1 MKKIMYYP
9 VFVLLLVC
17 FSACSRKMTFA
28 RSVVVPAAE
37 GGVKIKKDRNNNYAI
52 TVSVRNLASARNLQP
67 PKQTYVVWMQTK
79 DDGTRNIGQLNSSS
93 GLLSKTLKGSLSTV
107 SSHKPTSF
115 FITAEDVGDVQH
127 PGTQTVL
134 VTER

>member
-1 MKKIMYYP
+1 MNKIIYYA

-17 FSACSRKMTFA
+17 FSACARKMTFA

-37 GGVKIKKDRNNNYAI
+37 GRVKIKKDKNDNYAI
-52 TVSVRNLASARNLQP
+52 DVSVRNLAEARNLRP
-67 PKQTYVVWMQTK
+67 PKQTYVVWMQTR
-79 DDGTRNIGQLNSSS
+79 DDGTKNIGQLNSSS
-93 GLLSKTLKGSLSTV
+93 GFLSKKLKGSLSTV
-107 SSHKPTSF
+107 SSHRPTSF

-127 PGTQTVL
+127 PGPQTVL